1 MKCVFSVKTSPTI
14 VVSVAIKVR
23 GRSRTLS
30 DILRVFILRRIP
42 FRVTYVESH
51 VKPGEVIRDMS
62 ERIIKIKLFPCDPF
76 SLNFS
81 FHGTR
86 TCRVIHILHDFTI
99 RRILQTRRWEILLR
113 RLPKGIQAETGH

>member
-42 FRVTYVESH
+42 FLVTYVAFP
-51 VKPGEVIRDMS
+51 VKPEELIKDMS
-62 ERIIKIKLFPCDPF
+62 DRIIKVNSFFKESGVFLSAF
-76 SLNFS
+76 FS
-81 FHGTR
+81 FSRLFFTR
-86 TCRVIHILHDFTI
+86 AQGFLINHFIKKPWAKSE
-99 RRILQTRRWEILLR
+99 QG
-113 RLPKGIQAETGH
+113 KKKQN